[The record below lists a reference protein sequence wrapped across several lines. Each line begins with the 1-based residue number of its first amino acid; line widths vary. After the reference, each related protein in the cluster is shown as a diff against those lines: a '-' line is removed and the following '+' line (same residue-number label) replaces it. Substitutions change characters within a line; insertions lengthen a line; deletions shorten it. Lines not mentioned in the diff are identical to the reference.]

1 MFIIVLIINR
11 NSLRENVT
19 SYLYGTSKKDDIN
32 YNSLNSIEH
41 VSNEQMEVDIDNSS
55 NSKLNLNTEKRVLL
69 PSFSNMMQY
78 VNEQANKRLEKNLN
92 CTVVGQTRLPF
103 SLNVYEEVCFISSS
117 EKYILFHNF
126 CILSI

>member
-1 MFIIVLIINR
+1 MFIILLKINR

-103 SLNVYEEVCFISSS
+103 SLNVYEEVCSISSS
-117 EKYILFHNF
+117 A
-126 CILSI
+126 